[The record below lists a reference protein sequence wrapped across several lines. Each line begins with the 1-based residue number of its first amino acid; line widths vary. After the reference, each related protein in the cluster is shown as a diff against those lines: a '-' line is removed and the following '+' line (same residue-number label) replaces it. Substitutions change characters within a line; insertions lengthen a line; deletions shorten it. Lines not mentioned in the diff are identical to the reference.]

1 MVGAS
6 WTVAASEGSSLPAW
20 VEWVS
25 ALAPFFTLLAAL
37 VAGSIAVL
45 SLRQRTAADAKTE
58 WWTRFAWASDLVL
71 DTRPESQE
79 IGVRTLTLLARSDLA
94 HAEELELVDAAW
106 GELLDR
112 ARPGVDPT
120 GGAPADGTE
129 PPTGQHAAPQHA
141 AQQRARLSPT
151 RAQVLAARGRRV
163 TDERLGRPTE
173 PWVVAVAETGGPSG
187 APWPS
192 PEPPPSETPQ

>member
-1 MVGAS
+1 MVVDAS
-6 WTVAASEGSSLPAW
+6 QGSSLPAW

-25 ALAPFFTLLAAL
+25 ALAPFFTLLAA
-37 VAGSIAVL
+37 VIAGSIAVL

-79 IGVRTLTLLARSDLA
+79 IGVRTLTLLARSRLA

-106 GELLDR
+106 GEVLDG
-112 ARPGVDPT
+112 ARP
-120 GGAPADGTE
+120 A
-129 PPTGQHAAPQHA
+129 TGQHVAPQQA
-141 AQQRARLSPT
+141 LPAPT

-173 PWVVAVAETGGPSG
+173 PWVVAVAETG
-187 APWPS
+187 
-192 PEPPPSETPQ
+192 EPPRASHPSTAPPSSETPQ

>member
-6 WTVAASEGSSLPAW
+6 WTVAASEDSSLPAW

-25 ALAPFFTLLAAL
+25 SLAPFFTLLAAL
-37 VAGSIAVL
+37 IAGSIAVA
-45 SLRQRTAADAKTE
+45 SLRQRTRADAKTE

-71 DTRPESQE
+71 DSRPESQE

-106 GELLDR
+106 GEMLDAARR
-112 ARPGVDPT
+112 AS
-120 GGAPADGTE
+120 GAPAGDADAGAGHG
-129 PPTGQHAAPQHA
+129 PTPQVGQHAAPQRTLQA
-141 AQQRARLSPT
+141 PT

-173 PWVVAVAETGGPSG
+173 PWVVAIAETPLQ
-187 APWPS
+187 
-192 PEPPPSETPQ
+192 PELPPPSETPQ